1 MNESNALVVRQP
13 LTPDTWSMIQAVAPV
28 VHGSRVFGVSSPAQA
43 AAIMLKGR
51 ELGLELMASF
61 EFIQAV
67 EGRVGLS
74 PRGALA
80 IIQSSPLC
88 AGLKIEDIADANGKP
103 QSCRVWMKRSNG
115 FEFTVQW
122 SMADA
127 EAAGVV
133 KKGSGWDKYPAN
145 MLRWRAVGF
154 CADVV
159 FPDVIG
165 GMKRADELGADLTPS
180 GDVIEGS
187 WRAVESTPVQV
198 APPAPTPAPDPV
210 AAALNDAVE
219 RFGAEAVMA
228 ANGGAI
234 PETVDEIAAIV
245 ARLVNETDIE
255 V

>member
-1 MNESNALVVRQP
+1 MNENNALVVRQP
-13 LTPDTWSMIQAVAPV
+13 LTPDAWTMIQAVAPV

-61 EFIQAV
+61 EFVQVV
-67 EGRVGLS
+67 EGHVGLS

-88 AGLKIEDIADANGKP
+88 AGLRIEDIKDAQGRP
-103 QSCRVWMKRSNG
+103 QACRVWMKRSNG
-115 FEFTVQW
+115 FEFVVEW

-127 EAAGVV
+127 RAAGVV
-133 KKGSGWDKYPAN
+133 KAGSGWEKYPAN

-159 FPDVIG
+159 FPDIIG
-165 GMKRADELGADLTPS
+165 GMKRADELGADLTPN

-187 WRAVESTPVQV
+187 WKEMAPTAQP
-198 APPAPTPAPDPV
+198 PPAPTAPPSPDPV
-210 AAALNDAVE
+210 AAALSAAVE
-219 RFGAEAVMA
+219 RFGAEAVMT
-228 ANGGAI
+228 ANSGAI
-234 PETVDEIAAIV
+234 PGTEAEVAAVVAALET
-245 ARLVNETDIE
+245 ETDIE
-255 V
+255 I